1 MAQFR
6 INYLGCGSATPTLR
20 HLPSCQVVDF
30 RDNLFMIDCGECAQL
45 SVRRQRLKF
54 TRLNHIF
61 ISHLHGDHC
70 LGLPGFIS
78 TLALTGKDGGEIV
91 IHTFKEGMEIF
102 RRMLGFFCK
111 EMPFDIRYDI
121 IDPKATSVLI
131 DNDAL
136 TVTSFPLYHR
146 IPCCGF
152 MFAEKPKLR
161 HLRGDMVR
169 FHNVPVKEY
178 RAIKEGSPYVTPDGR
193 TIANELLT
201 TPADPSVSYAYCS
214 DTVYDERVA
223 KSVEGVH
230 TLYHEAT
237 YTSEYA
243 DKAHGRGHSTAA
255 EASRIARLAG
265 ARHLVLGHFS
275 KRYTDEAGHLEEA
288 QAIFPDTII
297 ASEGMK
303 LNLL

>member
-1 MAQFR
+1 
-6 INYLGCGSATPTLR
+6 
-20 HLPSCQVVDF
+20 
-30 RDNLFMIDCGECAQL
+30 
-45 SVRRQRLKF
+45 
-54 TRLNHIF
+54 
-61 ISHLHGDHC
+61 
-70 LGLPGFIS
+70 
-78 TLALTGKDGGEIV
+78 
-91 IHTFKEGMEIF
+91 
-102 RRMLGFFCK
+102 
-111 EMPFDIRYDI
+111 
-121 IDPKATSVLI
+121 
-131 DNDAL
+131 
-136 TVTSFPLYHR
+136 
-146 IPCCGF
+146 
-152 MFAEKPKLR
+152 
-161 HLRGDMVR
+161 MVR

-255 EASRIARLAG
+255 EAARIARLAG
-265 ARHLVLGHFS
+265 ARQLVLGHFS